1 MEWTAIRAMRG
12 EQVDALDALALRAAA
27 VDEVPPKLYWPLLA
41 RNDPG
46 VLHLLGHD
54 GDALVV
60 VASSF
65 CFGPGA
71 LEFTCLVDPAARGRG
86 RCREALARL
95 GQLRAQR
102 EPASQARL
110 RVPAHLDASAGH
122 LRDAGAQPVEA
133 EHTMVARAE
142 DVFAL
147 ALPDRR
153 LILRDAGADDA
164 GLLAA
169 LDAASFGTR
178 PDRTAPRFRANL
190 AEDKR
195 RVWIAERDGV
205 PVGKLHARRDR
216 DGVWVHDLCTDPDV
230 RRLGLGREM
239 VLRCTRRLLDG
250 GLGRAETAVWLEV
263 RTDNAAAVA
272 TYARC
277 AFETVRTDTML
288 ELSLEA
294 FISALASSTLD
305 AR

>member
-1 MEWTAIRAMRG
+1 MKQGGNA
-12 EQVDALDALALRAAA
+12 VDAA
-27 VDEVPPKLYWPLLA
+27 VA
-41 RNDPG
+41 TG
-46 VLHLLGHD
+46 
-54 GDALVV
+54 
-60 VASSF
+60 
-65 CFGPGA
+65 
-71 LEFTCLVDPAARGRG
+71 
-86 RCREALARL
+86 
-95 GQLRAQR
+95 
-102 EPASQARL
+102 
-110 RVPAHLDASAGH
+110 
-122 LRDAGAQPVEA
+122 
-133 EHTMVARAE
+133 
-142 DVFAL
+142 FAL
-147 ALPDRR
+147 AVTYPSAGNIGGGGFMVIRTPDNEVVTLDFRETAPAAAD
-153 LILRDAGADDA
+153 RDMYLDDDGNVIEGLSTRSHKAAGVPGSVA

-178 PDRTAPRFRANL
+178 PDRTRPRFRANL

-288 ELSLEA
+288 ELPLEA
-294 FISALASSTLD
+294 FIAVFTQTSMDTPA
-305 AR
+305 

>member
-1 MEWTAIRAMRG
+1 MRG

-133 EHTMVARAE
+133 EHTMVARAD

-153 LILRDAGADDA
+153 LTLRDAGADDA

-250 GLGRAETAVWLEV
+250 GLGRAPHLHKNCARLAAV
-263 RTDNAAAVA
+263 RTEAV
-272 TYARC
+272 
-277 AFETVRTDTML
+277 VRGSRYWHWGGVVL
-288 ELSLEA
+288 
-294 FISALASSTLD
+294 
-305 AR
+305 